1 MGRRYVSPFVNN
13 ALGLPVHSAP
23 SEAAVTRTTASLN
36 LRAGPSLRDQFNRA
50 FIVRTLG

>member
-1 MGRRYVSPFVNN
+1 MGRLRVSSFVNN
-13 ALGLPVHSAP
+13 ALGLSVHSAP
-23 SEAAVTRTTASLN
+23 SEAAIKRKTASLN